1 MAVIPSTGQD
11 WQSFRYVALH
21 EKTAVFMVVLDR
33 ICMSQ
38 DVYTWHTQ
46 EVEFSMEPNHFINL
60 LKPWI
65 SHVLRKGW
73 AYKST
78 WVIQV
83 LFLSVSLL
91 IDLHT
96 GTFTQT
102 RMRLCTVLCY

>member
-46 EVEFSMEPNHFINL
+46 EVEFSMEHNHFINL
-60 LKPWI
+60 LKCGFPTF
-65 SHVLRKGW
+65 LGKGGH
-73 AYKST
+73 
-78 WVIQV
+78 INLHG
-83 LFLSVSLL
+83 LFRFYFYLY
-91 IDLHT
+91 
-96 GTFTQT
+96 
-102 RMRLCTVLCY
+102 LC